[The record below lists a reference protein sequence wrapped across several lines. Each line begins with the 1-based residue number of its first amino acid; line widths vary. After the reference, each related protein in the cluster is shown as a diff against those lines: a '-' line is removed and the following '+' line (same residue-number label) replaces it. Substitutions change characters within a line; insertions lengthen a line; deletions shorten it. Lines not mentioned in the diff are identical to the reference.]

1 MHIGLENHA
10 DSLCRT
16 FMEQSSDRAMF
27 LVDWQGQILIWNAG
41 AALLFGY
48 SSDEIVGHHFSRL
61 FAPDEIEHGEP
72 QRQLRQGN
80 LDKFSDASGW
90 HAHKNGTRFF
100 ASGTVTPVRDGE
112 FHGFVKTLRAAAAD
126 RPDEDQALRG
136 WRQQMR
142 DDFLSALSHEL
153 RTPLSAILLWTR
165 ILRGGNAQ
173 EREEA
178 IDTIERSANSEIEII
193 DDLMCF
199 SRSVLGKLRL
209 NLRSADIGAVVQ
221 ASVDAARPAAQ
232 AKGIELVTLWE
243 AGSRPVYIDPVRT
256 HKILSK
262 LLSNAIKFTPHG
274 GRIQVVQQWTADR
287 VRIQV
292 IDTGKGIAPEVLP
305 RLFDRFGQ
313 SDLSNGRIQHGLGIG
328 LTIARELV
336 ELHGGIIRATSPGE
350 NQGATFTVE
359 FPFDPADRS
368 AADRQV
374 PATGK
379 AAGRFMPSK
388 RLSGLRIIV
397 VDDEPDTRNVIRW
410 LMEQSGAEVTA
421 FGSAAEVLASLPDS
435 NSNDYP
441 QILLSD
447 IGMADQDGYEL
458 IRTIRATELR
468 QGHGQVQPRRLHAAA
483 ITAYARD
490 EDRCRA
496 LSAGFEAFLTKPV
509 EPEELVRVVQSLSAI
524 P

>member
-1 MHIGLENHA
+1 MQVGLENHA

-16 FMEQSSDRAMF
+16 FMEKTSDRALF
-27 LVDWQGQILIWNAG
+27 LMDAQGQILVWNTG

-48 SSDEIVGHHFSRL
+48 SPHEIIGHHFSRL

-72 QRQLRQGN
+72 GRQLRHGN
-80 LDKFSDASGW
+80 LEKPSDASGW
-90 HAHKNGTRFF
+90 YAHKNGTRFF
-100 ASGTVTPVRDGE
+100 ATGTLTPVREGE
-112 FHGFVKTLRAAAAD
+112 FRGFVKTLRAAGSD
-126 RPDEDQALRG
+126 RTDEDQALRG

-165 ILRGGNAQ
+165 ILRGGNAL

-178 IDTIERSANSEIEII
+178 VDTIERSANSELEII
-193 DDLMCF
+193 DDLMTF
-199 SRSVLGKLRL
+199 SRAVLGKLKL
-209 NLRSADIGAVVQ
+209 NLRSADMGAVVQ
-221 ASVDAARPAAQ
+221 AAIDAARPAAQ
-232 AKGIELVTLWE
+232 AKNIELVTLWE
-243 AGSRPVYIDPVRT
+243 AGSRPVHIDPIRL

-274 GRIQVVQQWTADR
+274 GRVQVVQQWSGDR

-292 IDTGKGIAPEVLP
+292 IDNGKGIAPEVLP

-313 SDLSNGRIQHGLGIG
+313 SDLSTGRIQHGLGLG
-328 LTIARELV
+328 LTIARQLV
-336 ELHGGIIRATSPGE
+336 ELHGGIIRASSPGE
-350 NQGATFTVE
+350 NLGATFTVE
-359 FPFDPADRS
+359 FPFDPAERS
-368 AADRQV
+368 TADRHAPQ
-374 PATGK
+374 AGK
-379 AAGRFMPSK
+379 AIGRFMPSK
-388 RLSGLRIIV
+388 RLSGLKIIV

-410 LMEQSGAEVTA
+410 LMEQSGADVKSFA
-421 FGSAAEVLASLPDS
+421 SAAEVLAALPDS
-435 NSNDYP
+435 KSKDYP

-458 IRTIRATELR
+458 IRKIRASEA
-468 QGHGQVQPRRLHAAA
+468 QNGQPHRIRAAA

-509 EPEELVRVVQSLSAI
+509 EPEELVRVVQSLAAI